1 MSRQPLLHDLA
12 LCLRAPTVALS
23 GTDGQIADGGVQ
35 GVFHADVRVLSR
47 ARLDVGGAE
56 PEPIAAY
63 DGAPGEVSFVGLA
76 RNVGDPGPDPTVRVT
91 RNRTALV
98 DGLDERVVVTST
110 AAEPVETTVRLSVAA
125 DLAAVHDVRA
135 GAGAPPVDAE
145 READRLRWS
154 APGLYVDLTAPGADP
169 DAAARALTW
178 RVVVPPRGT
187 TELRWSLRV
196 RDERRV
202 VVPVTGE
209 PPWARPAVRADDPRL
224 AALLERSL
232 ADLDTLRLA
241 PAELPGETF
250 LAAGAPWYFT
260 LFGRDSL
267 WAARMLLPLGTGLA
281 ASTLRTLAH
290 YQGRRHDVETAEA
303 PGKVMHEL
311 RRSGFTL
318 SRGEGGAL
326 PPLYYGTVDATLL
339 WVLLLHDAWRWGMP
353 ADAVEPLLPHLEAA
367 MGWLASDADPDG
379 DGFVEYVDESG
390 HGLANQG
397 WKDSYDSVRFRD
409 GRIAEAPIALA
420 EVQGY
425 AHAAAL
431 AAADL
436 LDAFGRA
443 GADRWRTYAAGLA
456 AAFRRAFWVE
466 DEHGPYPALALD
478 RDKRPVDAL
487 ASNAGHLLGTGLL
500 DESEARL
507 VAARLTA
514 PDMCAGYGLRTMSAS
529 AGGYA
534 PLSYHCGSVWPHDT
548 AIVALGMAREGLVD
562 EAARLVTGLVEA
574 APAFGYRLPELY
586 GGDGRAETPRPIPY
600 PSSCRPQAWSA
611 ASAVAALQVLLGLR
625 VDVPAGVVELRPP
638 TPSPVGEL
646 HVDGLVAGA
655 ERLTVVVDR
664 SGEVVRPR
672 QGHGPAS
679 A

>member
-23 GTDGQIADGGVQ
+23 APDGQMGGGVQ

-47 ARLDVGGAE
+47 ARLTVGGAE
-56 PEPIAAY
+56 PEPLAAY
-63 DGAPGEVSFVGLA
+63 DGAPGEVTFVGLA
-76 RNVGDPGPDPTVRVT
+76 RNVGGADADPTVRVT
-91 RNRTALV
+91 RERTART
-98 DGLDERVVVTST
+98 DGVGERIVLASTETTS
-110 AAEPVETTVRLSVAA
+110 VETTVRLSLAGDLAEMHDVKAGQGAAAVAA
-125 DLAAVHDVRA
+125 EHTADGLRWAARGVLVDVV
-135 GAGAPPVDAE
+135 APDAE
-145 READRLRWS
+145 
-154 APGLYVDLTAPGADP
+154 P
-169 DAAARALTW
+169 DADAGTLTW

-187 TELRWSLRV
+187 AELGWALRA
-196 RDERRV
+196 RDEGRV
-202 VVPVTGE
+202 VVPVTGD

-232 ADLDTLRLA
+232 ADLDALRLA

-250 LAAGAPWYFT
+250 LAAGAPWFFT

-267 WAARMLLPLGTGLA
+267 WAARMLLPLGTELA
-281 ASTLRTLAH
+281 ASTLRVLAH

-303 PGKVMHEL
+303 PGKIMHEL

-326 PPLYYGTVDATLL
+326 PPLYYGTIDATLL

-367 MGWLASDADPDG
+367 MGWLAADADQDG
-379 DGFVEYVDESG
+379 DGFVEYVDVSG

-425 AHAAAL
+425 AYAAAV

-436 LDAFGRA
+436 LDAFARPG
-443 GADRWRTYAAGLA
+443 GDRWRAYAVRLA
-456 AAFRRAFWVE
+456 AAFRRRFWVE
-466 DEHGPYPALALD
+466 DDHGPYPALALD

-500 DESEARL
+500 DATEARL
-507 VAARLTA
+507 VADRLTA
-514 PDMCAGYGLRTMSAS
+514 PDMDSGYGLRTMSA
-529 AGGYA
+529 ATGGYA
-534 PLSYHCGSVWPHDT
+534 PLSYHRGTVWPHDT
-548 AIVALGMAREGLVD
+548 AIVALGMTREGLVA
-562 EAARLVTGLVEA
+562 EASRLVTGLIEA
-574 APAFGYRLPELY
+574 APAFGHRLPELY

-600 PSSCRPQAWSA
+600 PASCRPQAWSA

-625 VDVPAGVVELRPP
+625 ADVPAGVVELRPP
-638 TPSPVGEL
+638 APSPVGEL
-646 HVDGLVAGA
+646 HVDGLVVGT
-655 ERLTVVVDR
+655 ERLNVTVDR
-664 SGEVVRPR
+664 SGEVVRTS
-672 QGHGPAS
+672 QGYGPGS